1 MCFMDLSC
9 EVKKLENLSAAQ
21 YGCPFEVLSHLK
33 VSYNSSGVVQS
44 YQSESPSA

>member
-21 YGCPFEVLSHLK
+21 YGCPFEVLFFLSFK
-33 VSYNSSGVVQS
+33 SDTVVLQ
-44 YQSESPSA
+44 